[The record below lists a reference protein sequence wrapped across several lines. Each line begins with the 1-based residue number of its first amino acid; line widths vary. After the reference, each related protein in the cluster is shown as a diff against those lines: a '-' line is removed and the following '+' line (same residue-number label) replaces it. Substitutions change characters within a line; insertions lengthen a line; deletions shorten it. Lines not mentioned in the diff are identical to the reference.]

1 MPIAACALTILGN
14 AACHVSGDETICR
27 AVPAGRVIGHA
38 QFSLEHCRSHMLL
51 EGGQQGIVVH
61 ELQIDMQ
68 FNQVLNEAED

>member
-1 MPIAACALTILGN
+1 MLHATFREMKRSAVLCLLGG
-14 AACHVSGDETICR
+14 C
-27 AVPAGRVIGHA
+27 IGHA

-51 EGGQQGIVVH
+51 EGGQYGVVVH